1 MADKITPEAFEDD
14 MLSRKNIAEHFKQIL
29 LNTDVNV
36 FSVVAPWGAGK
47 SYFINNLV
55 KLIEKDTI
63 SILYNA
69 WESDFYH
76 SPLIPLLVELLNKLE
91 NCAQTKELEKDI
103 EWSKNF
109 AQKIC
114 SSTTFQVG
122 IDMGIVNC
130 SANFDPAKKLNESEY
145 LELKSK
151 IQEFKLKLQSI
162 QKKLDKKII
171 IFIDELDR
179 CHPMYTIKTLEVIK
193 HFFGIP
199 NIIFVLAVDKIQIEN
214 SVRTIYGINK
224 GEENGY
230 LRKFIDVEFQLP
242 EYNSKE
248 FIAVHLMK
256 IWNKIEKFIQ
266 HGKYYNYKQKNNS
279 PDEAIKLC
287 DFIFILTNLFKLSL
301 RDIEKLFM
309 RIELTLDAL
318 SKKDVLLIEPCII
331 FNLLSIYK
339 AEATNNY
346 IELTGSEKIQDIN
359 NAILPYWKGLFLNSY
374 KKTIDNSFAL
384 DEIKENTVTDNAT
397 NLRLFLQNTVS
408 SSVIEQEEYLRD
420 YPMKIKFINN
430 FQSFD

>member
-1 MADKITPEAFEDD
+1 MVDKIINEAFTDD
-14 MLSRKNIAEHFKQIL
+14 LLNRKNIAEHFKQIL

-36 FSVVAPWGAGK
+36 FSVVAPWGGGK

-55 KLIEKDTI
+55 KLIEEDAI

-69 WESDFYH
+69 WESDFYN

-91 NCAQTKELEKDI
+91 NCAQTTELEKDI

-114 SSTTFQVG
+114 QSTSFQVG
-122 IDMGIVNC
+122 IDLGIVNC
-130 SANFDPAKKLNESEY
+130 SANFDPTKKLTESEY

-151 IQEFKLKLQSI
+151 IQDFKMILQSI
-162 QKKLDKKII
+162 QEKLDKKII

-179 CHPMYTIKTLEVIK
+179 CHPIYTIKTLEVIK

-248 FIAVHLMK
+248 FIAIHLLK
-256 IWNKIEKFIQ
+256 IWNKIENFINK
-266 HGKYYNYKQKNNS
+266 GKYYHYKRRNNFD
-279 PDEAIKLC
+279 DESIELC
-287 DFIFILTNLFKLSL
+287 DFMFTLTNLFKLSL

-309 RIELTLDAL
+309 RIELTLDTL
-318 SKKDVLLIEPCII
+318 SENDVLLIEACIV
-331 FNLLSIYK
+331 FNVLAIYNT
-339 AEATNNY
+339 EDLDHYIDATG
-346 IELTGSEKIQDIN
+346 TGKIQDLN
-359 NAILPYWKGLFLNSY
+359 NVILPYWKGLFLNSY
-374 KKTIDNSFAL
+374 KREIDNFYRIGSTSL
-384 DEIKENTVTDNAT
+384 GTITSNAIDL
-397 NLRLFLQNTVS
+397 NNFLQNTIS
-408 SSVIEQEEYLRD
+408 NNIIEQEEYLRD

-430 FQSFD
+430 FQ